1 VSVEIGFFS
10 SLIIFLFIILP
21 GICFR
26 RGYYHGAFTRQ
37 FRFSGQGLLT
47 VAYTFVLGL
56 ALNFVFIELFN
67 CLQDYDIVVNT
78 ELDNFKKLLED
89 DNQNTSR
96 TSGNSFEGF
105 YESCRNTYWSYLAG
119 IYIFSML
126 SGFVLNRL
134 VILLGLDLSV
144 RILQFNNEWQYIF
157 DGRKLDQNKQVI
169 SRKKFSRRIK
179 YVFVDILTDNG
190 SERGQLYR
198 GLLKNYEINDKDPSK
213 LSSISISKVKRW
225 KRVFDQNKSESWE
238 PVEIPGDLFT
248 ILGDRILN
256 VNCHYVKDD
265 KSVKYNWFDVVKLVY
280 LLFMAVINFSL
291 FIMIVFKL
299 GLQMIPFGDEIEN
312 RGLFFR
318 VIAAYFISSAF
329 SILTPFD
336 FSDSKVAF
344 SKQTLKIQT
353 ISFLITGVLIL
364 IMLWI

>member
-1 VSVEIGFFS
+1 MIKDWIMSLKNIPWLEILAPFWKDIQIVSGETSALRLIRNNEELMEDDQKYAEILRQVEHPSETKKWSGVSVEIGFFS

-256 VNCHYVKDD
+256 VNCH
-265 KSVKYNWFDVVKLVY
+265 
-280 LLFMAVINFSL
+280 
-291 FIMIVFKL
+291 
-299 GLQMIPFGDEIEN
+299 
-312 RGLFFR
+312 
-318 VIAAYFISSAF
+318 
-329 SILTPFD
+329 
-336 FSDSKVAF
+336 
-344 SKQTLKIQT
+344 
-353 ISFLITGVLIL
+353 
-364 IMLWI
+364 

>member
-1 VSVEIGFFS
+1 MIKDWIMSLKNIPWLEILAPFWKDIQIVSGETSALRLIRNNEELMEDDQKYAEILRQVENPSETKKWSGVSVEIGFFS

-256 VNCHYVKDD
+256 VNCH
-265 KSVKYNWFDVVKLVY
+265 
-280 LLFMAVINFSL
+280 
-291 FIMIVFKL
+291 
-299 GLQMIPFGDEIEN
+299 
-312 RGLFFR
+312 
-318 VIAAYFISSAF
+318 
-329 SILTPFD
+329 
-336 FSDSKVAF
+336 
-344 SKQTLKIQT
+344 
-353 ISFLITGVLIL
+353 
-364 IMLWI
+364 